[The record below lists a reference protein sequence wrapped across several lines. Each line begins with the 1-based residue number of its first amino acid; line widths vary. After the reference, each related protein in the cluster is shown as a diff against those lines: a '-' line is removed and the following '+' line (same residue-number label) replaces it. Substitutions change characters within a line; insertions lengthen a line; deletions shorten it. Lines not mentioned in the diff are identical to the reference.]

1 MKIGILANSSLN
13 DFYLEALRPIL
24 SDNKLSVELVIV
36 DSRPQKTLLQK
47 VVKNLKRGRGG
58 YLAVMGLQKLF
69 RDTSKSESTELFF
82 NESEI
87 PVLKTEEP
95 YSENIITKISSYN
108 LDILLLIG
116 GFGIVKEPL
125 LSLTPYGI
133 LSYHHGNMR
142 RYRGMPPVFWEL
154 YNGEKK
160 MGLTVQKLSANLD
173 AGSPLVEKN
182 VKIYPNDSLKAL
194 KARAYKKSEDMLYK
208 AITVIADEKFKL
220 RPISEIGDVYTL
232 PNFRQWV
239 LLNLKVTFRKI
250 RYIFK

>member
-95 YSENIITKISSYN
+95 
-108 LDILLLIG
+108 
-116 GFGIVKEPL
+116 
-125 LSLTPYGI
+125 
-133 LSYHHGNMR
+133 
-142 RYRGMPPVFWEL
+142 
-154 YNGEKK
+154 
-160 MGLTVQKLSANLD
+160 
-173 AGSPLVEKN
+173 
-182 VKIYPNDSLKAL
+182 
-194 KARAYKKSEDMLYK
+194 
-208 AITVIADEKFKL
+208 
-220 RPISEIGDVYTL
+220 
-232 PNFRQWV
+232 
-239 LLNLKVTFRKI
+239 
-250 RYIFK
+250 